1 MIRLANVRKSYR
13 MGGSEVHALAGVSLS
28 ITEGEFIAIMG
39 PSGSGKSTLLH
50 ILGLLDVPDS
60 GDFEIMGSRI
70 SSLDEEERAD
80 LRGRS
85 IGFVFQQFNLLP
97 RLTALENVSL
107 PLVYS
112 RNGRRPDLAVQLLQ
126 TVGLSDRSRHRP
138 NELSGGQQQRVAIA
152 RALVNSPPI
161 ILADEPTGNL
171 DSQSEKEIL
180 DALRKLNADGKTI
193 ILVTHEADIAR
204 SAGRTIRMRD
214 GLVQSDERVGAHKKP
229 TDLPV
234 TAGHVTCRTIRG
246 AATYHGPIPSVAWGF
261 QPASMDAPSKGAP
274 TSNMDARIPMMQVP
288 HHALSLRKLSDH
300 ARQAGRALRANKVRS
315 GLSML
320 GILIG
325 VAAVIATLALGEGA
339 RRSIE
344 ERLASMGSNLL
355 VLRPG
360 SARLHGVSRE
370 GPGVVR
376 LTMDDAEAIRKSV
389 PGVAKV
395 APTVSG
401 RGQVVVGNKN
411 WNTQILGA
419 VPEYAGM
426 RAASP
431 GSGRFPTEE
440 EMQRRARVAVLG
452 MTPLRELFGDRN
464 PLGEFIKINRVN
476 FQVIGVL
483 REKGASTWRDEDDIV
498 VIPLSTAMR
507 RLLGKEYVDSIDIEI
522 ASPDQ
527 MEDARTE
534 IENLIMRTHRIP
546 PSQPDTFQIRNMAEI
561 QEALSETSRTL
572 SWLLACIAAISLLV
586 GGIGI
591 MNILLVSVTERTR
604 EIGLRKAVG
613 ATRSDILGQFL
624 VEAIV
629 VSTLGGILGITL
641 GWSLTQGMSR
651 MAGWATAVSPGAVA
665 LAFFF
670 SAAVGV
676 VFGLWPARRAAALN
690 PIDAL
695 RYE

>member
-1 MIRLANVRKSYR
+1 MIRLADVRKSYR
-13 MGGSEVHALAGVSLS
+13 VGSAEVHALAGVSLS
-28 ITEGEFIAIMG
+28 IEPGEFVAIMG

-50 ILGLLDVPDS
+50 VLGILDVPDS
-60 GDFEIMGSRI
+60 GEFEIMGTRVAELGDEQR
-70 SSLDEEERAD
+70 SS
-80 LRGRS
+80 LRGRA

-107 PLVYS
+107 PLVYTP
-112 RNGRRPDLAVQLLQ
+112 NGRLPERPRLVLERL
-126 TVGLSDRSRHRP
+126 GLGDRLRHRP

-171 DSQSEKEIL
+171 DSQSEGEIL
-180 DALRKLNADGKTI
+180 EALCDLNAEGKTV
-193 ILVTHEADIAR
+193 ILVTHESDIAGR
-204 SAGRTIRMRD
+204 AGRVIRMRD
-214 GLVQSDERVGAHKKP
+214 GLIQSDERTRPKMSRRPDVGVLGLAHGSTGSP
-229 TDLPV
+229 RADSFGHAAGDTARPV
-234 TAGHVTCRTIRG
+234 RHRRMVEGR
-246 AATYHGPIPSVAWGF
+246 ATRP
-261 QPASMDAPSKGAP
+261 
-274 TSNMDARIPMMQVP
+274 
-288 HHALSLRKLSDH
+288 LSARKLLDH
-300 ARQAGRALRANKVRS
+300 SRQAVRALRANKVRS

-339 RRSIE
+339 KRAIE

-370 GPGVVR
+370 GAGSVR
-376 LTMDDAEAIRKSV
+376 FTLEDAEAIRRSV
-389 PGVAKV
+389 PGVVKV
-395 APTVSG
+395 APTVMG
-401 RGQVVVGNKN
+401 RGQVVAGNKN

-426 RAASP
+426 RAASAVT
-431 GSGRFPTEE
+431 GRFPTEDE
-440 EMQRRARVAVLG
+440 VARRARVAVLG
-452 MTPLRELFGDRN
+452 MTPLRELFGEAN

-483 REKGASTWRDEDDIV
+483 REKGASTWRDEDDLIA
-498 VIPLSTAMR
+498 IPLSTAMR

-522 ASPDQ
+522 GSPEQ
-527 MEDARTE
+527 MEDARAA
-534 IENLIMRTHRIP
+534 IEELIIRTHHLP
-546 PSQPDTFQIRNMAEI
+546 PSQTDSFQIRNMAEL
-561 QEALSETSRTL
+561 QEALTETSRTL

-591 MNILLVSVTERTR
+591 MNILLVSVTDRTR

-613 ATRSDILGQFL
+613 ATRWDILGQFL
-624 VEAIV
+624 VEATA
-629 VSTLGGILGITL
+629 VSLMGGILGIAL
-641 GWSLTQGMSR
+641 GWSLTVVMSDV
-651 MAGWATAVSPGAVA
+651 AGWATAVSPRAIA
-665 LAFFF
+665 LAFLF
-670 SAAVGV
+670 SAGVGV
-676 VFGLWPARRAAALN
+676 LFGLWPARRAAALN
-690 PIDAL
+690 PIDGL